1 MAGPI
6 VLFPLSAPMPTMP
19 HQWIALIPCAVKGV
33 DAHAIQQLDASA
45 IVLYPTLSAD
55 CFVVSALKGSSIPL
69 MVLGQESAE
78 QLIYTLDSLSH
89 GALAMVTLSKE
100 ASPFDEARTKSTEL
114 EMNNINSQQ
123 AQGNGKETSDGGNIK
138 THQIEKQRHVFISLP
153 EIASLVDS
161 FASGAAAGVRRVLM
175 NLGLDTQHADLRAP
189 RLNEQPLLDKESV
202 EGHMNVMTSIS
213 YRSLSRSSQSKQDR
227 TRVTEYS
234 KAAAGKHGAKEGSQ
248 GKMEDTLTE
257 PAPTANTV
265 SSSSGPEISSIRH
278 SKTRTRPNRLAQRV
292 HPTLPSK
299 VLDEV
304 QSSVLRKD
312 SRHSNGINSFWS
324 SSYIQ
329 YRSGNG
335 PTSISGRLAMALMS
349 TICGV
354 GIGMFGALLFVV
366 ALKIRLFQSRRSS
379 HSSHP
384 HQGGHQQQRHQQIR
398 ESGDRKVIPKA
409 ILESYGIHTVLE
421 ITVDTVMLTSTCGK
435 TQSDMGLFAAK
446 RKLPYAEDVIEME
459 EGLQDI
465 DVRENAQRQMLHRR
479 RTGSGQVLLR
489 RETGAESCEEEENE
503 GKEEEVSGNDGEE
516 SNDDG
521 EECVCN
527 DHDGDEEEN
536 WHEDAATAALTE
548 TPMDMNM
555 EQITTASLTVTQ
567 EDSYRRIAV
576 GRQGRLN
583 HPIPSSPSFAS
594 MSSSVSSGTT
604 RCCSSHD
611 YCRRKKKKKKKAE
624 LPFANANAQT
634 ITNSS
639 GSSVGGYSQ
648 RTGNGNLATRSNT
661 TGSSFQER
669 MKERD
674 REKQQR
680 EREEREAAARAIRD
694 EPRLNAAL
702 NQAANAT
709 ATAAAAA
716 QTTGSALWNRLRAAK
731 DVINAT
737 ITGEERWPDS
747 DDSDHEGESHVRR
760 VLREYADKKEAQEMA
775 AKIAEL
781 ELTPIV
787 TVPTRSGSL
796 SRNRLRDALGHQRM
810 DHHQTTITSNA
821 AASPPNS
828 ANSNSSMSSTSTTQN
843 YYGQSLR
850 ARDESGHQSSHSEDS
865 APGSLRSGLLSPP
878 PAPATTNV
886 RIGNRFRTSSDAS
899 LSKALGRLEGKR
911 NQDALEAQV
920 SHLGSTRARS
930 PHRGQR
936 AYKDNIDTV
945 PPPPLPTPK
954 SSFRQQLQQQKRE
967 KEQGMMMEATSPTSP
982 TSPTRRMNNNLG
994 VYGQR
999 RQIQQQ
1005 QQDF

>member
-1 MAGPI
+1 MTQNYPRPMHAMPQGMPI
-6 VLFPLSAPMPTMP
+6 IPPRLQQQEQQQVLERHRQKQQQQQQQGSVRSQSSHNRSVSNGSAPHRP
-19 HQWIALIPCAVKGV
+19 HRP
-33 DAHAIQQLDASA
+33 LDSSNTSTSN
-45 IVLYPTLSAD
+45 YSN
-55 CFVVSALKGSSIPL
+55 SNNNSSSI
-69 MVLGQESAE
+69 
-78 QLIYTLDSLSH
+78 
-89 GALAMVTLSKE
+89 
-100 ASPFDEARTKSTEL
+100 
-114 EMNNINSQQ
+114 NN
-123 AQGNGKETSDGGNIK
+123 
-138 THQIEKQRHVFISLP
+138 
-153 EIASLVDS
+153 
-161 FASGAAAGVRRVLM
+161 
-175 NLGLDTQHADLRAP
+175 
-189 RLNEQPLLDKESV
+189 
-202 EGHMNVMTSIS
+202 
-213 YRSLSRSSQSKQDR
+213 Y
-227 TRVTEYS
+227 
-234 KAAAGKHGAKEGSQ
+234 
-248 GKMEDTLTE
+248 
-257 PAPTANTV
+257 
-265 SSSSGPEISSIRH
+265 SSSSNG
-278 SKTRTRPNRLAQRV
+278 RLR
-292 HPTLPSK
+292 S
-299 VLDEV
+299 E
-304 QSSVLRKD
+304 
-312 SRHSNGINSFWS
+312 SNPAYS
-324 SSYIQ
+324 SS
-329 YRSGNG
+329 N
-335 PTSISGRLAMALMS
+335 
-349 TICGV
+349 
-354 GIGMFGALLFVV
+354 
-366 ALKIRLFQSRRSS
+366 SS
-379 HSSHP
+379 ASSNSNH
-384 HQGGHQQQRHQQIR
+384 
-398 ESGDRKVIPKA
+398 
-409 ILESYGIHTVLE
+409 SYGNH
-421 ITVDTVMLTSTCGK
+421 
-435 TQSDMGLFAAK
+435 
-446 RKLPYAEDVIEME
+446 
-459 EGLQDI
+459 
-465 DVRENAQRQMLHRR
+465 
-479 RTGSGQVLLR
+479 
-489 RETGAESCEEEENE
+489 
-503 GKEEEVSGNDGEE
+503 
-516 SNDDG
+516 
-521 EECVCN
+521 
-527 DHDGDEEEN
+527 
-536 WHEDAATAALTE
+536 
-548 TPMDMNM
+548 
-555 EQITTASLTVTQ
+555 
-567 EDSYRRIAV
+567 YR
-576 GRQGRLN
+576 
-583 HPIPSSPSFAS
+583 
-594 MSSSVSSGTT
+594 
-604 RCCSSHD
+604 
-611 YCRRKKKKKKKAE
+611 
-624 LPFANANAQT
+624 
-634 ITNSS
+634 TNSS